1 MAEHPKRSPVVQ
13 SLLHYGQGLMMG
25 AADIVPGIS
34 GGTVA
39 LIVGIYERL
48 ILSIRALASVPVD
61 VVRGSVRS
69 ARGRIGEVYWWLVIP
84 LGLGIVTALLVGARF
99 IPEILERFPVE
110 SRALFFGLIAG
121 SLIIPWARIDRVRN
135 IHYLAALVAAVV
147 AFLIVGFPPRE
158 VMAPALPIVFLA
170 ASIAICAMILPGVS
184 GSFLLLVMGMY
195 EVTLNALNAR
205 DIPYVAVFILRRG
218 GRAGGLLQAPRIPP
232 RSPPRPDDGGT
243 RGVDARGAPR
253 PLAVGGRGSRP
264 PATAGFGH
272 GDDPA
277 RARDGRLS
285 LRLRR
290 DPHGPPN
297 HGGGRGGADALTI

>member
-1 MAEHPKRSPVVQ
+1 MAEHPKRSPLVQ

-48 ILSIRALASVPVD
+48 ILSSRALASVPVD
-61 VVRGSVRS
+61 LVRGAGRS
-69 ARGRIGEVYWWLVIP
+69 ARRRIGEVYWWLVIP

-99 IPEILERFPVE
+99 IPEILDRYPVE

-205 DIPYVAVFILRRG
+205 DIPYVAVFILGAVVGLGVFSKLLGYLLDRHHDLTMAALVG
-218 GRAGGLLQAPRIPP
+218 LMLGALRALWPWVAEDRALQLPP
-232 RSPPRPDDGGT
+232 
-243 RGVDARGAPR
+243 GAEAVVV
-253 PLAVGGRGSRP
+253 PLALAV
-264 PATAGFGH
+264 AGFLFVFGVT
-272 GDDPA
+272 
-277 RARDGRLS
+277 RMGRRTTEEVEVERS
-285 LRLRR
+285 
-290 DPHGPPN
+290 
-297 HGGGRGGADALTI
+297 AD